1 MPVRRSKLEIM
12 LEVLSVVREGVD
24 KPTRIMYAANLS
36 WLPTQKVLD
45 NLVKTALLREIA
57 VPDDNRSGRRYNVT
71 EKGLNVLAYFEG
83 AKTLLDIEVIT

>member
-1 MPVRRSKLEIM
+1 M
-12 LEVLSVVREGVD
+12 LEVLSVVKEGIE

-45 NLVKTALLREIA
+45 NLVRQALIREIA
-57 VPDDNRSGRRYNVT
+57 VPDSNRSRRRYKIT

-83 AKTLLDIEVIT
+83 AETLLGIEGVTSGN